1 MNWIKAY
8 SIPALSKL
16 NGKIHFEI
24 NNSNNLA
31 ISAKYIIVATL
42 RELRGERR
50 RLQSNEERSY
60 EMLLLRQIMTI
71 PIFTIPL
78 ETFLSL
84 QSVLHQMIWM
94 KMNQQKITNDKGA
107 KSHLYERKENNDRK
121 ASSIRWKQAF
131 ISKC

>member
-42 RELRGERR
+42 RELRGELR
-50 RLQSNEERSY
+50 RLQ
-60 EMLLLRQIMTI
+60 
-71 PIFTIPL
+71 
-78 ETFLSL
+78 
-84 QSVLHQMIWM
+84 
-94 KMNQQKITNDKGA
+94 
-107 KSHLYERKENNDRK
+107 
-121 ASSIRWKQAF
+121 
-131 ISKC
+131 